1 MQARGRFQQWR
12 SRMSRT
18 FPPNLA
24 RLMLLMC
31 AALWGGSFV
40 VAKFAMQTVPPQWLT
55 GSRMAGAC
63 LLMWPLFRKSIM
75 RSMHRDFII
84 PSLVVGITYYVAML
98 CQVIGLQTIDP
109 GRSAFLGGAYCVLIP
124 LVGWV
129 VSKRYPGTTSIIA
142 AVICLIGVG
151 FVALKPESLSLELSS
166 GDWLTL
172 LSAFLFAVNI
182 VYLGI
187 YSRRF
192 HPIAVAFVQFA
203 ISAVCFYASALFTEP
218 RPNASWFEPQVVW
231 SFLYLVIGATMIG
244 QILQNVGLAHV
255 PTTNAAILMSTESI
269 FSVMFSVIFWGESV
283 GWTLIIG
290 FALIFVAVLMSVVK
304 VKREISI
311 PIVDSSE
318 RPASLEHDT
327 AAATA
332 SSIPSVVHTTTP
344 LIRPHR

>member
-1 MQARGRFQQWR
+1 MQTRTRFQQWR

-40 VAKFAMQTVPPQWLT
+40 VAKFAMQTVPAQWLT

-63 LLMWPLFRKSIM
+63 LLMWPLFRSRIM

-84 PSLVVGITYYVAML
+84 PSIVVGITYYVAML

-109 GRSAFLGGAYCVLIP
+109 GRSAFLGGAY
-124 LVGWV
+124 
-129 VSKRYPGTTSIIA
+129 SIIA
-142 AVICLIGVG
+142 AIICLIGVG

-172 LSAFLFAVNI
+172 LSALLFAVNI

-203 ISAVCFYASALFTEP
+203 ISAVCFYVSALFTEP
-218 RPNASWFEPQVVW
+218 RPNATWFEPQVVW

-304 VKREISI
+304 VKREIPISI
-311 PIVDSSE
+311 TDSSGQ
-318 RPASLEHDT
+318 PASLEH
-327 AAATA
+327 AATA
-332 SSIPSVVHTTTP
+332 AQVNSSPKVVRTAKP
-344 LIRPHR
+344 VIRPHR